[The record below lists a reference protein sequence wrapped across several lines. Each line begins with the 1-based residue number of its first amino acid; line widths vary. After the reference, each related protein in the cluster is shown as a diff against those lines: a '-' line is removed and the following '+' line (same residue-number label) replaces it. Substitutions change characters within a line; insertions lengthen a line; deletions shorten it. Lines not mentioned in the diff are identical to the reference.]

1 MMTSVSVP
9 LDYRR
14 DLRVAVDLLKELG
27 CGEIYLFGSLVD
39 GDLHPN
45 SDIDLAVRGCPTD
58 KFYYAVGKLVM
69 ELEHSVDLVDLD
81 RTSRFTDAL
90 ETSGSLIRVA

>member
-45 SDIDLAVRGCPTD
+45 SDIDLAVRGCPAD

-90 ETSGSLIRVA
+90 ETSGSLSRVA

>member
-1 MMTSVSVP
+1 MTSVSVP

-45 SDIDLAVRGCPTD
+45 SDIDIAVRGCPTD

-69 ELEHSVDLVDLD
+69 ELEHSVDLIDLD
-81 RTSRFTDAL
+81 RTSRFTDAI

>member
-69 ELEHSVDLVDLD
+69 ELEHSVDLIDLD
-81 RTSRFTDAL
+81 RTSRFTNAI